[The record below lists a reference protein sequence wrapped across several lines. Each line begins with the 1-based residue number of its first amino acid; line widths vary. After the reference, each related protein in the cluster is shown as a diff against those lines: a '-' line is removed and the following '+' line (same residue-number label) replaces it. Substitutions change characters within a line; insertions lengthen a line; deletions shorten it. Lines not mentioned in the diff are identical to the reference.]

1 MSENIDMKELLN
13 RLSEGEKNLNLPDN
27 FYQTMLEQL
36 LEREYLNDTA
46 DRCFF
51 LEPKAK
57 RAPIHWMQI
66 TRLPIH
72 PNENE
77 SYDLLSRWQGVLTSL
92 HAWGYRLLFLLLRHE
107 GKTKLFLGTTSIK
120 QSISAEEAVEQL
132 REASFGSMPGM
143 GMRILDTKDEVWDA
157 IHAPLSSME
166 SIGAVTGIPSFRGWE
181 PKGILHSLDQLALGV
196 RDVNG
201 EERG

>member
-13 RLSEGEKNLNLPDN
+13 RLSEDEKNLNLPDN

-107 GKTKLFLGTTSIK
+107 GKTKLFWERPPSNSPSPRRKRLN
-120 QSISAEEAVEQL
+120 
-132 REASFGSMPGM
+132 SFGRPALAPCPVWECGFWIQRMKYGMPF
-143 GMRILDTKDEVWDA
+143 MRRFPPWS
-157 IHAPLSSME
+157 PL
-166 SIGAVTGIPSFRGWE
+166 V
-181 PKGILHSLDQLALGV
+181 L
-196 RDVNG
+196 
-201 EERG
+201 